1 MAVIETKL
9 VEGVAAKS
17 AFTPPYAVYMAV
29 SGSLA
34 AVGMLSNSVPILIG
48 AMVVAPALPPFALV
62 AFALVA
68 RDVKLAARGLAVGL
82 GGVAVATL
90 FALITAWAMSAID
103 IISMDANLLQRPL
116 LGERL
121 RAGWWSL
128 AAAVAAGIAGVLAL
142 CQQKQDTLIGTVAA
156 LAIVPAA
163 AAGGIAMVTVDFA
176 SGLGGLLL
184 LAMNVALIIAMG
196 VLVLI
201 AWTRTGTRR
210 TGHHAGQ
217 APLVR
222 PATSTPLLLAFSAL
236 VISGVVWGVDEAV
249 ESDRVL
255 DQPPTLGD
263 SGPILH
269 PAQIALADEQ
279 GALTGRP
286 VRFQA
291 VVVSGIAGDRAFW
304 AGDGREVLV
313 TLGPNQT
320 EESIRTLAGPEA
332 GNFVEVFGT
341 VERMPD
347 DAADRWGIVA
357 GSRTA
362 LEAHDVHVS
371 ADRIDVAFSPGG
383 TQAFTP
389 GDTTGG

>member
-1 MAVIETKL
+1 MAAIETKL
-9 VEGVAAKS
+9 VEGVADKS

-34 AVGMLSNSVPILIG
+34 AIGMLANSVPILIG

-68 RDVKLAARGLAVGL
+68 RDLKLAARGLAVGL

-90 FALITAWAMSAID
+90 FALLTAWAMSAID
-103 IISMDANLLQRPL
+103 VISMDANLLQRPL

-128 AAAVAAGIAGVLAL
+128 AAAVGAGIAGVLAL

-163 AAGGIAMVTVDFA
+163 AAAGIAVVTVDFA
-176 SGLGGLLL
+176 TGLGGMLL
-184 LAMNVALIIAMG
+184 LAMNVALIVAMG

-201 AWTRTGTRR
+201 AWIHTGTRR
-210 TGHHAGQ
+210 TGDHAGQ
-217 APLVR
+217 AALVR
-222 PATSTPLLLAFSAL
+222 PASSTPLMLAFSAL
-236 VISGVVWGVDEAV
+236 LIAGVVWAVDEGV

-255 DQPPTLGD
+255 DQPPTLGE

-269 PAQIALADEQ
+269 PAQIALAGEPS
-279 GALTGRP
+279 ALAGRP
-286 VRFQA
+286 VRLQA
-291 VVVSGIAGDRAFW
+291 VVVSEIAGDLAFW

-313 TLGPNQT
+313 TLSPDQT
-320 EESIRTLAGPEA
+320 DASIRTLAGPEA

-347 DAADRWGIVA
+347 DAVDRWGIV
-357 GSRTA
+357 GDSRGA
-362 LEAHDVHVS
+362 LDAHHVHVS

-383 TQAFTP
+383 TTAFTP
-389 GDTTGG
+389 GDRSGG